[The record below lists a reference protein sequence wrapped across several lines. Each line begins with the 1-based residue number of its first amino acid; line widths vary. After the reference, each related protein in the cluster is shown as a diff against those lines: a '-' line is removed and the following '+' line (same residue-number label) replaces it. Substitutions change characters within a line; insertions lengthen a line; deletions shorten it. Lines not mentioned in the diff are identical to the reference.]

1 MRVLLTCPQMQANFA
16 EHADRLSAA
25 GLECDLPPV
34 VQALSESELLEI
46 IDRYDGMVA
55 GDDEITAAV
64 LEKGAAN
71 RLKVISKWGVGV
83 DGIDLVAARR
93 LGVTVTNCPG
103 AFDAEVADVCVGY
116 LVLLARGLHV
126 VDAKI
131 REGSWHKVL
140 GTSLNGATIGIV
152 GLGGIGRALA
162 KRVLAMEMTV
172 LGYDPFPASQEAAAA
187 LGVQLVE
194 LDELLRS
201 VDYLSL
207 NCPLTADNRH
217 LLNRDS
223 LATVRPGLRI
233 VNTGRGPLIDEAAL
247 LEALQDGR
255 VAGAALDVFEVE
267 PLPMGSPLRTLPH
280 VVLGSHNSS
289 NTAEAGART
298 SRTAVDNLLRELGLT

>member
-16 EHADRLSAA
+16 EHADRLAAA

-162 KRVLAMEMTV
+162 KRVLAMDMTV
-172 LGYDPFPASQEAAAA
+172 LGYDPFPASQQAAAA

-223 LATVRPGLRI
+223 LATVKPGVRI

-247 LEALQDGR
+247 VEALHDGR

-267 PLPMGSPLRTLPH
+267 PLPTGSPLRTLSQ

-298 SRTAVDNLLRELGLT
+298 SRTAVDNLLRELGLS

>member
-16 EHADRLSAA
+16 EHADRLAAA

-162 KRVLAMEMTV
+162 KRVLAMDMTV
-172 LGYDPFPASQEAAAA
+172 LGYDPFPASQQAAAA

-223 LATVRPGLRI
+223 LATVKPGVRI

-247 LEALQDGR
+247 VEALHDGR

-267 PLPMGSPLRTLPH
+267 PLPMGSPLRTLSQ

-298 SRTAVDNLLRELGLT
+298 SRTAVDNLLRELGLS

>member
-126 VDAKI
+126 VDAKV

-140 GTSLNGATIGIV
+140 GSSLNGATIGIV

-172 LGYDPFPASQEAAAA
+172 LGYDPFPASQQAAAA

-223 LATVRPGLRI
+223 LATVKPGLRI
-233 VNTGRGPLIDEAAL
+233 VNTGRGPLIDEASL
-247 LEALQDGR
+247 VEALHDGR

-267 PLPMGSPLRTLPH
+267 PLPMGSPLRTLPQ

-298 SRTAVDNLLRELGLT
+298 SRTAVDNLLRELDLT

>member
-16 EHADRLSAA
+16 EHADRLAAA

-162 KRVLAMEMTV
+162 KRVLAMDMTV
-172 LGYDPFPASQEAAAA
+172 LGYDPFPASQQAAAG

-223 LATVRPGLRI
+223 LATVKPGVRI

-247 LEALQDGR
+247 VEALHDGR

-267 PLPMGSPLRTLPH
+267 PLPMGSPLRTLSQ

-298 SRTAVDNLLRELGLT
+298 SRTAVDNLLRELGLS

>member
-16 EHADRLSAA
+16 EHADRLAAA

-64 LEKGAAN
+64 LEKGAAH

-93 LGVTVTNCPG
+93 LGIAVTNCPG
-103 AFDAEVADVCVGY
+103 AFDAEVADVCVGH

-126 VDAKI
+126 VDAMI

-172 LGYDPFPASQEAAAA
+172 LGYDPVAASQEAAAA
-187 LGVQLVE
+187 LGVRIVE

-223 LATVRPGLRI
+223 LATVKPGLRI

-247 LEALQDGR
+247 VEALQDGR

-267 PLPMGSPLRTLPH
+267 PLPMGSPLRTLPQ
-280 VVLGSHNSS
+280 VILGSHNSS

-298 SRTAVDNLLRELGLT
+298 SRTAVDNLLRELGLS